1 VAQGGRH
8 AFVTGGGSGIG
19 LAVAGALAGAGW
31 RVTLAGRNT
40 ERLQTAARGLVG
52 AHVQAAD
59 VTKPEAVKIALRS
72 AAEALG
78 PVALLVNNAG
88 GVASAPFEKTTL
100 DAWRYAIDLNLMGV
114 VHCSQ
119 AVLPAMKAGGWG
131 RIVNVASTAGLVGY
145 RYVSAYVAAKHA
157 VVGLT
162 KALALEVAKSGVTV
176 NAVCPGFT
184 DTDIVSSAV
193 KTISKASNRSEA
205 EALSTFTATNPQ
217 GRLVRPDEVATA
229 VVWLASDEA
238 SAVNGI
244 ALPVAGGEVA

>member
-19 LAVAGALAGAGW
+19 LAVAQALAGAGW
-31 RVTLAGRNT
+31 RVTLAGRNA
-40 ERLQTAARGLVG
+40 ERLQTAARGVAG
-52 AHVQAAD
+52 AHVQPVD
-59 VTKPEAVKIALRS
+59 VTNAEAVTVALRS

-100 DAWRYAIDLNLMGV
+100 DVWRQAIDLNLMGV
-114 VHCSQ
+114 VHCTQ
-119 AVLPAMKAGGWG
+119 AVLPAMKGAGWG

-205 EALSTFTATNPQ
+205 EALSTFTSTNPQ
-217 GRLVRPDEVATA
+217 GRLVRPDEVAA
-229 VVWLASDEA
+229 GVVWLASDEA